1 MADDAALQAK
11 IAALAGAINRHKQ
24 QQPAPEPYYQQPYSA
39 PTPPYRGNHQQFNNN
54 RWAPF
59 PQPRG
64 RGRGGY
70 GASFQ
75 NRTLVNATTAAT
87 PPATGTRTPQQQQQQ
102 DLQNRQ
108 EKSKLAQHFS
118 TPGASRELVIEGVR
132 FSMKEDGSKLIRV
145 TGEPRNGHAIF
156 GRGKLLNHTEP
167 SATSPRTPKK
177 AVVAGVEFFR
187 TKNGNLLRS
196 ATINVASKYA
206 KSASKRGMNTTNC
219 VTGQRPS
226 QPRNASTSSRTV
238 FHRDHTIQPSP
249 TDWTNLPDR
258 VICW

>member
-87 PPATGTRTPQQQQQQ
+87 PPATGTRTPQQQQQ

-226 QPRNASTSSRTV
+226 QSRNASTSSRTV

>member
-24 QQPAPEPYYQQPYSA
+24 QQPAPAAHHAQSHYHNSAQPYRAS
-39 PTPPYRGNHQQFNNN
+39 QQYSSN

-59 PQPRG
+59 PASRG

-70 GASFQ
+70 GPSFQ
-75 NRTLVNATTAAT
+75 NRTLVNATSGTAS
-87 PPATGTRTPQQQQQQ
+87 PPAIVQHPPQQHQR

-108 EKSKLAQHFS
+108 ENNKLPQHLS
-118 TPGASRELVIEGVR
+118 TSVASRELVIEGVR
-132 FSMKEDGSKLIRV
+132 FTMKEDGSKLIRV
-145 TGEPRNGHAIF
+145 TGERRTGHCTIAQ
-156 GRGKLLNHTEP
+156 GGLLNDSEP

-196 ATINVASKYA
+196 AKINAASKYA
-206 KSASKRGMNTTNC
+206 DSDVKKRTYSADHLI
-219 VTGQRPS
+219 GQ
-226 QPRNASTSSRTV
+226 
-238 FHRDHTIQPSP
+238 
-249 TDWTNLPDR
+249 
-258 VICW
+258 

>member
-24 QQPAPEPYYQQPYSA
+24 QQPAPEPYHQQSYNA

-75 NRTLVNATTAAT
+75 NRTLVNATTGAT
-87 PPATGTRTPQQQQQQ
+87 PPATGHRTPQQQQQ

-145 TGEPRNGHAIF
+145 TGEPRDGHAIF
-156 GRGKLLNHTEP
+156 GRGKSLNHIEP

-206 KSASKRGMNTTNC
+206 TSASKRGTNTTNC
-219 VTGQRPS
+219 VTGRRAS

-238 FHRDHTIQPSP
+238 FHRDHTIQPSR
-249 TDWTNLPDR
+249 TDWPNLPDR

>member
-87 PPATGTRTPQQQQQQ
+87 PPATGTRTPQQQQQ

>member
-87 PPATGTRTPQQQQQQ
+87 PPATGTRTPQQQQQ

-226 QPRNASTSSRTV
+226 QSRNASTSSRTV
-238 FHRDHTIQPSP
+238 FHRDHTIQPSR
-249 TDWTNLPDR
+249 TDWPNLPDR

>member
-24 QQPAPEPYYQQPYSA
+24 QQPAPEPYCQQPYSA

-87 PPATGTRTPQQQQQQ
+87 PPATGTRTPQQQQQ

>member
-24 QQPAPEPYYQQPYSA
+24 QQPAPEPYHQQSYHA
-39 PTPPYRGNHQQFNNN
+39 PTPPYRGNYQQFNNN

-75 NRTLVNATTAAT
+75 NRTLVNATAGAA
-87 PPATGTRTPQQQQQQ
+87 PPASGHRTPQQNQQ

-145 TGEPRNGHAIF
+145 TGEPRIGYAIF
-156 GRGKLLNHTEP
+156 DKGELLNRTEP

-196 ATINVASKYA
+196 AAINVASKYA
-206 KSASKRGMNTTNC
+206 KSNIKGGMITTNHS
-219 VTGQRPS
+219 TGQRAS

-238 FHRDHTIQPSP
+238 FYRDHTIQPFP

>member
-1 MADDAALQAK
+1 LPLS
-11 IAALAGAINRHKQ
+11 LARSTATNNSSPRRSPIINN
-24 QQPAPEPYYQQPYSA
+24 
-39 PTPPYRGNHQQFNNN
+39 PTTPRLHHTVETINSSTTIDGLL
-54 RWAPF
+54 F
-59 PQPRG
+59 P
-64 RGRGGY
+64 
-70 GASFQ
+70 
-75 NRTLVNATTAAT
+75 ATTGAT
-87 PPATGTRTPQQQQQQ
+87 PPATGHRTPQQQQQ

-156 GRGKLLNHTEP
+156 GRGKSLNHIEP

-206 KSASKRGMNTTNC
+206 TSASKRGTNTTNC
-219 VTGQRPS
+219 VTGRRAS

-238 FHRDHTIQPSP
+238 FHRDHTIQPSR
-249 TDWTNLPDR
+249 TDWPNLPDR